1 MSLLLGLEFI
11 PYPRGLA
18 NDFVAGAIKRCLA
31 QSDEVALVD
40 EKWDLWNFMQ
50 RECKRKG
57 IHPAL
62 PLLTMQKEQSA
73 LSHDGKALSIAGY
86 DHIMGVVGQHTDGTA
101 NERWNGII
109 EQTAMCIRIFA
120 WLMGI
125 GPAAGFNVEAEDLPQ
140 SQRWTLS
147 TKSIDV
153 QLLTLAIKEGK
164 QIAVKGRVAKCLD
177 PLSYA
182 LWTFTPNADF
192 DVPQTCTSIARDKV
206 LPFFQP

>member
-1 MSLLLGLEFI
+1 MLLAPDLI
-11 PYPRGLA
+11 RYPRHLS
-18 NDFVAGAIKRCLA
+18 NDFMAAAIKSCLA
-31 QSDEVALVD
+31 QSDEKALVD

-73 LSHDGKALSIAGY
+73 LACDGKAMSAAGF

-120 WLMGI
+120 WLTGT
-125 GPAAGFNVEAEDLPQ
+125 GPSIGFNIEAEDLPTT
-140 SQRWTLS
+140 QRWLPG
-147 TKSIDV
+147 TKRIGV
-153 QLLTLAIKEGK
+153 QLLTLGVKDGK
-164 QIAVKGRVAKCLD
+164 QIAIKDKVRDCFD
-177 PLSYA
+177 PLTYA
-182 LWTFTPNADF
+182 LWTFTPNADH
-192 DVPQTCTSIARDKV
+192 DIPAVCAKIAEDKV
-206 LPFFQP
+206 LPFFKE